1 MNNIMTTLPESREE
15 IAQIILSKD
24 SEIQRLEEEVRLL
37 RQSIFG
43 PKSEKL
49 PDGDSPQLLLFDMPE
64 NPPEEEDMEADEIV
78 VPTHTRKKR
87 GRKPLPKD
95 LPRIEVTHDIPEE
108 EKICACGCA
117 LSRIGEETSEKLD
130 IIPTKMQVIVHI
142 RPKYACKECEG
153 LDENTPSVKIAPV
166 PAQIIPKGLATAG
179 LLSHVLV
186 AKFCDAL
193 PFYRQ
198 EKQFSRIKIDI
209 PRQTMCNWAM
219 KAADACEDIVKL
231 LHEEIRGGPLINA
244 DETTVQVLHEPG
256 RRPTT
261 KSYMWVFR
269 GGTPEKPVV
278 IYQYHPS
285 RSADVAEVFLRGY
298 KGAVQ
303 TDGYAG
309 YDFLDHWQDVLHVA
323 CWAHARRKFYE
334 AKKASATK
342 KAGSADKALA
352 MIKRLY
358 SLEKQAKKD
367 DLNAKGVKEMRQRD
381 AKPIIEE
388 MKKWLEKRVS
398 QVLPKGLLGK
408 AINYC
413 LNQWHCLTN
422 YLENGFAGIDNNRA
436 ENAIRPFVIG
446 RKNWLFSGTPAG
458 ARASATIYSL
468 IESAKA
474 CGLEPYAYLRYLFEN
489 LPKTLPA
496 ERGRLLPSA
505 LTAQDLLLAEKVTG
519 V

>member
-1 MNNIMTTLPESREE
+1 MPELPEGRED
-15 IAQIILSKD
+15 IAKIILAD
-24 SEIQRLEEEVRLL
+24 RRQIRRLEEEVRLL
-37 RQSIFG
+37 RHSLFG
-43 PKSEKL
+43 PKSEKM
-49 PDGDSPQLLLFDMPE
+49 PNGDSPQLLLFDMPE
-64 NPPEEEDMEADEIV
+64 NPPEEEVEQAVEV
-78 VPTHTRKKR
+78 TVPSHTRQKR

-95 LPRIEVTHDIPEE
+95 LPRVEVVHDISDE
-108 EKICACGCA
+108 EKICACGCH

-130 IIPTKMQVIVHI
+130 MIPAKIQVVVHI
-142 RPKYACKECEG
+142 RPKYACKVCEG
-153 LDENTPSVKIAPV
+153 LDEETQSVKIAAV

-198 EKQFSRIKIDI
+198 EKQFSRLGIDI
-209 PRQTMCNWAM
+209 PRQTMCNWSM
-219 KAADACEDIVKL
+219 KTADVCEVIMRM
-231 LHEEIRGGPLINA
+231 LHEEIRSGPLINA

-256 RRPTT
+256 RLPTT

-269 GGTPEKPVV
+269 GGSPEKPVV

-285 RSADVAEVFLRGY
+285 RSANIAEVFLRGY
-298 KGAVQ
+298 KGVVQ
-303 TDGYAG
+303 TDGYVG
-309 YDFLDHWQDVLHVA
+309 YNFLDHWRDTLHVG

-334 AKKASATK
+334 AKKGSNSK
-342 KAGSADKALA
+342 KVGSADKALA
-352 MIKRLY
+352 MIGHLY
-358 SLEKQAKKD
+358 RLEKQARIDGLDADALKR
-367 DLNAKGVKEMRQRD
+367 MRQCD
-381 AKPIIEE
+381 AKPIIDE
-388 MKKWLEKRVS
+388 MKDWLEKRRS

-413 LNQWHCLTN
+413 LNQWQRLTN
-422 YLENGFAGIDNNRA
+422 YLKNGSANIDNNAA

-458 ARASATIYSL
+458 ARASAVLYSL

-474 CGLEPYAYLRYLFEN
+474 CGLEPYAYLRFLFEK
-489 LPKTLPA
+489 LPTTP
-496 ERGRLLPSA
+496 EIDISQLLPSA
-505 LTAQDLLLAEKVTG
+505 LTPNDLLIPKGVTG